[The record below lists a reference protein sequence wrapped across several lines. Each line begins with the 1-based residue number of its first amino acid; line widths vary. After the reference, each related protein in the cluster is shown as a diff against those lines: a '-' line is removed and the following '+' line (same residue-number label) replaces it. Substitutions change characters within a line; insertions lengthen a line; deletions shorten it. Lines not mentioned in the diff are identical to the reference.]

1 MQRHPG
7 PHFDALRD
15 ALERRHAE
23 LLREV
28 EAAELARRAPIDRTE
43 VGDREDDAVRRQA
56 GDIGE
61 AEEGRDVAEL
71 RQVEAA
77 LHRIAADRY
86 GDCVDCGMAI
96 SLARL
101 FVEPAAQRCAAC
113 QAVHERTAAKTAGIT
128 AEASSPICPPRR
140 PSSPAAAS

>member
-1 MQRHPG
+1 MPRHELS
-7 PHFDALRD
+7 HFDALRG

-28 EAAELARRAPIDRTE
+28 EAAELARRAPIDRTD
-43 VGDREDDAVRRQA
+43 VGDREDDAVRVQA
-56 GDIGE
+56 GDIGQ
-61 AEEGRDVAEL
+61 AEEGRDVVEL

-77 LHRIAADRY
+77 LHRIAAGRY

-101 FVEPAAQRCAAC
+101 CVHPAAQRCAAC
-113 QAVHERTAAKTAGIT
+113 QAERERTPQRVA
-128 AEASSPICPPRR
+128 
-140 PSSPAAAS
+140 

>member
-1 MQRHPG
+1 MQRHNA

-43 VGDREDDAVRRQA
+43 VGDREDDAERVQA

-61 AEEGRDVAEL
+61 LEEGRDVAEL

-77 LHRIAADRY
+77 LHRIAAGRY
-86 GDCVDCGMAI
+86 GECVDCGVPI

-101 FVEPAAQRCAAC
+101 FVQPAAQRCAAC
-113 QAVHERTAAKTAGIT
+113 QNAIERAAERVA
-128 AEASSPICPPRR
+128 
-140 PSSPAAAS
+140 

>member
-1 MQRHPG
+1 LLQWQAPENTMQRHDG

-28 EAAELARRAPIDRTE
+28 EAAELVRRAPIDRTE
-43 VGDREDDAVRRQA
+43 VGDREDDAVRVQT

-61 AEEGRDVAEL
+61 AEEDRDLVEL

-77 LHRIAADRY
+77 LHRIAAGRY
-86 GDCVDCGMAI
+86 GDCVDCGMRI
-96 SLARL
+96 SPARL
-101 FVEPAAQRCAAC
+101 FVQPAAQRCAAC
-113 QAVHERTAAKTAGIT
+113 QQASER
-128 AEASSPICPPRR
+128 
-140 PSSPAAAS
+140 AAAQRAA